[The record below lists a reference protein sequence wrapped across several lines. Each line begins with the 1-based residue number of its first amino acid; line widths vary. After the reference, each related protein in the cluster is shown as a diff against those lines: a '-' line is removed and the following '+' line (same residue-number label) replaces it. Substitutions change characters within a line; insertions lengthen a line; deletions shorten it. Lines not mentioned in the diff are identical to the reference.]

1 MSVVEGAGRQPGAGT
16 TKAGPQAGVPIVTE
30 PAQTGGVGQPASS
43 ALVGDSPF
51 EWAAALYR
59 SIVDTSPDAITVTT
73 LDSKIILCN
82 QQAATLHGLQR
93 VDEMI
98 ARSAW
103 EFVAGEDIERA
114 SRGFL
119 RILTEGSIRDVEDS
133 LLRADGRGVAG
144 GVRGSAVISKEGRP
158 RAVFRVV

>member
-1 MSVVEGAGRQPGAGT
+1 PDAS
-16 TKAGPQAGVPIVTE
+16 
-30 PAQTGGVGQPASS
+30 GQPAPSTL
-43 ALVGDSPF
+43 AVDSPF
-51 EWAAALYR
+51 GWAAALYR

-73 LDSKIILCN
+73 IEGKIILCN

-114 SRGFL
+114 SRDFL
-119 RILTEGSIRDVEDS
+119 RILTEGSIRDVEYS
-133 LLRADGRGVAG
+133 LLRADGKRGAVEL
-144 GVRGSAVISKEGRP
+144 SASGLIDKEGKP
-158 RAVFRVV
+158 RAIISVGRGGEERGRAREDGPRIAD

>member
-82 QQAATLHGLQR
+82 QQAAALHGFSG

-98 ARSAW
+98 GRSAW
-103 EFVAGEDIERA
+103 EFVAAEDVDRA
-114 SRGFL
+114 WRDLL
-119 RILTEGSIRDVEDS
+119 RLMTEGSIRQVEYS
-133 LLRADGRGVAG
+133 LLRADGWRVPVERRA
-144 GVRGSAVISKEGRP
+144 SAIIDKKGKR
-158 RAVFRVV
+158 RTL

>member
-103 EFVAGEDIERA
+103 EFVAGEDIRRA
-114 SRGFL
+114 PPAFLWVLSRRGQP
-119 RILTEGSIRDVEDS
+119 GGPSS
-133 LLRADGRGVAG
+133 LLRAHGRG
-144 GVRGSAVISKEGRP
+144 GSPGPNP
-158 RAVFRVV
+158 R